1 MAGPK
6 GSVNSCSFLAL
17 AWSWH
22 FPWTCSQWLKLRP
35 FGVHTAGH
43 PLPSG
48 GSAILWLGA
57 CALEPTQTW
66 VQILTLLLV
75 SSRTLLC
82 LSFLT
87 CEMKE
92 IMPTVLGGPR
102 LKDNLKHSAQSLTT
116 WEMVSKHCQRLNA
129 RGRQGWRG
137 CRQEHSTRVRRS
149 EF

>member
-1 MAGPK
+1 MPPPPPTFPLAKSFDMAGPK
-6 GSVNSCSFLAL
+6 GSINSCSFLAL

-66 VQILTLLLV
+66 VQILTLSLV
-75 SSRTLLC
+75 SSGTLLC

-102 LKDNLKHSAQSLTT
+102 LKDNLFRALGTEPDHVGNGQ
-116 WEMVSKHCQRLNA
+116 
-129 RGRQGWRG
+129 
-137 CRQEHSTRVRRS
+137 
-149 EF
+149 